1 MLKVLTYS
9 IACLCS
15 SFLYISSNGWRF
27 IWGNDS
33 FVSYRTIFCL
43 ACAVILGTQG
53 QDWNQGK
60 ARKCWKVFFTIK
72 TTWRWTLPP
81 FMCELTHLPFVP
93 LYIMV
98 IGFAY
103 REAPCVGVR
112 SLWLSFSSPWEA
124 SKQFHC
130 RRRDVSIS
138 WLDFLQV
145 VQWYMKC
152 RIQGLF
158 GSS

>member
-1 MLKVLTYS
+1 MWY
-9 IACLCS
+9 
-15 SFLYISSNGWRF
+15 
-27 IWGNDS
+27 NDS
-33 FVSYRTIFCL
+33 IVSYRTIFCL

-60 ARKCWKVFFTIK
+60 AGKCWKVFFTIK
-72 TTWRWTLPP
+72 TTRRWTLPP
-81 FMCELTHLPFVP
+81 FMCELAHLPFVP
-93 LYIMV
+93 LYILV

-112 SLWLSFSSPWEA
+112 SLWLSFSFPWEA

-138 WLDFLQV
+138 WLDVQQV
-145 VQWYMKC
+145 VAVVHQIGCEACLKATVVNYHMVHPYAIPLAWARNC
-152 RIQGLF
+152 QDLET
-158 GSS
+158 